1 MPMYE
6 FPAPHHEI
14 VYAARLL
21 LLGLPVLGVGLALA
35 NAFIVRML
43 RQRGA
48 GTRWWA
54 ALSSA
59 WLAGA
64 ALGVWSGFFEY
75 QPSPRLRVVGA
86 PVPAAFF
93 HWEGPPGEEQWVG
106 FITQAPV
113 LFAVSNVAI
122 LALLAGGPV
131 GLAFWVVS
139 RLKPPVLGV
148 SREQA
153 TPADGPS
160 PSL

>member
-1 MPMYE
+1 MGCL
-6 FPAPHHEI
+6 FIPALI
-14 VYAARLL
+14 
-21 LLGLPVLGVGLALA
+21 GVLALA

-64 ALGVWSGFFEY
+64 ALGVWSGFFFEY
-75 QPSPRLRVVGA
+75 QPSPRLRVFGA

-93 HWEGPPGEEQWVG
+93 HWEGPPGEEQWVD
-106 FITQAPV
+106 FITPAPV
-113 LFAVSNVAI
+113 LFAASNVAI
-122 LALLAGGPV
+122 LALLAGCPV
-131 GLAFWVVS
+131 GVAFWVVS
-139 RLKPPVLGV
+139 RHKPPVLGV
-148 SREQA
+148 SREQG